1 MPPAPA
7 PARPLRH
14 HDHIHH
20 DHIQHFTLCHI
31 AGVMCDDP
39 KPIIQYFTI
48 LNEIWVFT
56 LVTIFLSRSLL
67 DVNCC
72 GRVQYGL
79 VVTTHNHC
87 SNCNGLVWRDVLG
100 RGGPA

>member
-1 MPPAPA
+1 M
-7 PARPLRH
+7 
-14 HDHIHH
+14 HDFF
-20 DHIQHFTLCHI
+20 QLETRF
-31 AGVMCDDP
+31 V
-39 KPIIQYFTI
+39 
-48 LNEIWVFT
+48 
-56 LVTIFLSRSLL
+56 LSHSLL